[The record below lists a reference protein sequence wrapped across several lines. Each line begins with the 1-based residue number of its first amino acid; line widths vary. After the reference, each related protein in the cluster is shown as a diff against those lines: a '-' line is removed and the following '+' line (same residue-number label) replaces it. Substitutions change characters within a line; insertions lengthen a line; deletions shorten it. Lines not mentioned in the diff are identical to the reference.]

1 MKTMKRIFVLA
12 LLVVGMGKA
21 MAGNYIPTAENL
33 ESRKQ
38 FSDCRFGIFLHWG
51 IYSMFAQGEW
61 YLQSGPKQYEYAKAA
76 DAFYPHRFNALSWVR
91 AIKDAGAKYICIT
104 SRHHDGF
111 SMWGTK
117 QSPYNIVDATPF
129 GRDVL
134 KELAE
139 ACQQEGIR
147 LHFYYSHLDWGRD
160 DYPMGRTGHEVG
172 KDSTKA
178 DFQHYFKF
186 MNAQLTELLTNYG
199 PIGGIWFDGVWDH
212 DNDATP
218 FDWQLE
224 EQYALIH
231 KLQPACLVGNNHHKA
246 VVSGEDFQMFERDL
260 PGDNTAGWNKSEIS
274 ALPLET
280 CETMNGIWGY
290 KITDQNYKSTQDI
303 IRMLVNASGRDANL
317 LMNLGPQPNGELPAL
332 GLQRLHEVG
341 QWMKK
346 YGDTIYGTRGGDLKP
361 QEWGVT
367 TRKGNQLYVHVLN
380 QPGTTLSFPLKCK
393 VKAAKLF
400 IDGTSVPFKQKNGTL
415 TLTLPEKVEEVDY
428 VIALTTK
435 E

>member
-1 MKTMKRIFVLA
+1 MKRIFVLA